1 MSNLHDICALD
12 DIPDQKAK
20 GFNTELDGEKIS
32 FFIVRKEN
40 QVYGYINRCP
50 HTGVNLD
57 WQPNQFLDLTGHQIQ
72 CSTHGAIFRIRD
84 GYCVYGPCAGRSLTP
99 IELVL
104 EDGRLKFLKLKKE

>member
-1 MSNLHDICALD
+1 MSAIHNLCALD

-20 GFNTELDGEKIS
+20 GFTLEIKGNKLE
-32 FFIVRKEN
+32 FFIVRKGE

-57 WQPNQFLDLTGHQIQ
+57 WQTDQFLDLTGYQIQ

-84 GYCVYGPCAGRSLTP
+84 GYCVFGPCAGRNLSP
-99 IELVL
+99 V
-104 EDGRLKFLKLKKE
+104 KLKLDNNRIQFVTD